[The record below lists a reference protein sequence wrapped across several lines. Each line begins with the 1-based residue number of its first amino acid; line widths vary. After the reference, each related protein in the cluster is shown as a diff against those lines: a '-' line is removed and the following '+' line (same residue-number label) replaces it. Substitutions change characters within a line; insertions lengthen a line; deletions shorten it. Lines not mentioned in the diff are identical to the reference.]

1 MAEQRGKRGLGSIR
15 KLASGRYQLRYTD
28 PNGVRQNGNVTYVTK
43 SQAEQA
49 LGLIAHSIAAGTY
62 FQRQAVAQG
71 DLDPKTLTLAQLG
84 DHWRAVR
91 VNRNGQPLSPNTASE
106 YERLITN
113 TLAPFADKTLRSITR
128 GQIEKW
134 WASERKRAPR
144 QANAA
149 YKHLKTLMGYAT
161 KHRYITE
168 NPCDIE
174 GATSYSAPDTEVPTA
189 DQVNIFIEVAQEPF
203 NVMLALAAWGGLRKG
218 ELLELR
224 RKDVEV
230 EKTDGETWVWVSV
243 SRAVIWVDKE
253 PVVKEPK
260 TKGSVRRVLLPASAG
275 ALLASYLKTLP
286 LYPEALLFPKRE
298 GVNEQ
303 WGEYQ
308 LNPLW
313 RSVRAQAGFSGR
325 FHSLRAFAMT
335 QYGLTG
341 ATAKE
346 IMERGGHTNLRTA
359 MRYQTTTG
367 RDLDLVRRMR

>member
-43 SQAEQA
+43 AQAEQA
-49 LGLIAHSIAAGTY
+49 LGAIANQIATGTY
-62 FQRQAVAQG
+62 FQKQAVAQG
-71 DLDPKTLTLAQLG
+71 DLDPKTLTLAQLA

-91 VNRNGQPLSPNTASE
+91 VNKNGQPLSPNTLHE

-113 TLAPFADKTLRSITR
+113 TLAQFADKPIRSITR
-128 GQIEKW
+128 GQVEKW
-134 WASERKRAPR
+134 WASERNRVAR

-149 YKHLKTLMGYAT
+149 YKHLKTLMDYAV
-161 KHRYITE
+161 KHRYINE

-174 GATSYSAPDTEVPTA
+174 GATSYSAPDTAVPTA
-189 DQVNIFIEVAQEPF
+189 DQVAILIEVAQEPF

-224 RKDVEV
+224 RKDIEV
-230 EKTDGETWVWVSV
+230 DKSEGEVWVWVTV
-243 SRAVIWVDKE
+243 SRAVIWVDSK

-260 TKGSVRRVLLPASAG
+260 TKGSARRFPLPASAG
-275 ALLASYLKTLP
+275 ALVASYLESLP
-286 LYPEALLFPKRE
+286 VYPDALLFPKRE

-303 WGEYQ
+303 WGKYQ
-308 LNPLW
+308 ISPLW
-313 RSVRAQAGFSGR
+313 RAARAQAGFTGR

-367 RDLDLVRRMR
+367 RDLDLVRRMD

>member
-15 KLASGRYQLRYTD
+15 KLTSGRYQLRYTD
-28 PNGVRQNGNVTYVTK
+28 PNGVRQNGNVTFVTK
-43 SQAEQA
+43 AQAEQA
-49 LGLIAHSIAAGTY
+49 LGAIANSIATGTY

-71 DLDPKTLTLAQLG
+71 DLDPKTLTLSQLG

-91 VNRNGQPLSPNTASE
+91 VNRNGVALSPNTAHE
-106 YERLITN
+106 YKRLISN
-113 TLAPFADKTLRSITR
+113 TLAQFADKPIRSITR

-134 WASERKRAPR
+134 WASERGRAPR

-149 YKHLKTLMGYAT
+149 YKHLKTLMGYAV
-161 KHRYITE
+161 KHRYINE

-174 GATSYSAPDTEVPTA
+174 GATSYSAPDTAVPTA
-189 DQVNIFIEVAQEPF
+189 DQVAILIEVAQEPF

-224 RKDVEV
+224 RKDIEV
-230 EKTDGETWVWVSV
+230 DKSEGEVWVWVSV
-243 SRAVIWVDKE
+243 SRAVIWVDNK
-253 PVVKEPK
+253 PLVKEPK
-260 TKGSVRRVLLPASAG
+260 TKGSARRFPLPASAG
-275 ALLASYLKTLP
+275 ALVASYLESLP
-286 LYPEALLFPKRE
+286 VYPDALLFPKRE

-303 WGEYQ
+303 WGKYQ
-308 LNPLW
+308 ISPLW
-313 RSVRAQAGFSGR
+313 RAARAQAGFTGR

-367 RDLDLVRRMR
+367 RDLDLVRRMD